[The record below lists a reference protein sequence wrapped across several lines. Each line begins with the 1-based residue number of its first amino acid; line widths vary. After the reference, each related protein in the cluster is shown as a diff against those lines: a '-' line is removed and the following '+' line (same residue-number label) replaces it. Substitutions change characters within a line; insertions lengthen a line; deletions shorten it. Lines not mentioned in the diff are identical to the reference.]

1 MKMNWYIIRVA
12 KGQDNRVKASL
23 RENIARYKA
32 ESQVGDIVIP
42 TEKEIKMK
50 NGKKIVRSRNM
61 LAGYVL
67 LNADLSDKLIEI
79 INNTPGCYG
88 FMGDSK
94 MPVPLKQTEVDKM
107 LGNVS
112 DAELTIEHWING
124 QRIKI
129 TDGPFKNFEGTI
141 NEIDDFKKKLK
152 VEVKVFGRATPLE
165 LDYHSVEKTND

>member
-1 MKMNWYIIRVA
+1 MNWYIIRVA
-12 KGQDNRVKASL
+12 KGQDNRVKNAL
-23 RENIARYKA
+23 KEQIQRYKA

-42 TEKEIKMK
+42 TEKEVKMK
-50 NGKKIVRSRNM
+50 NGKKVVKSKNM

-67 LNADLSDKLIEI
+67 LNADLNDKLIEI
-79 INNTPGCYG
+79 IKNTPGCYG
-88 FMGDSK
+88 FMGDAK
-94 MPVPLKQTEVDKM
+94 TPVPLKQSEVDKM

-112 DAELTIEHWING
+112 EDEIMLEQWING

-141 NEIDDFKKKLK
+141 NGIDDFKKKLK
-152 VEVKVFGRATPLE
+152 VEVKVFGRPTPLE